1 MKYEHMFGID
11 IIVFAELTSRVRCST
26 RTVVKYA
33 VKSYNIMKIYKNRCG
48 RKEKLLSQQVY
59 MITINNTSK

>member
-33 VKSYNIMKIYKNRCG
+33 VKSYNIMKIYKIG
-48 RKEKLLSQQVY
+48 VVEKKSFY
-59 MITINNTSK
+59 RSRYI